1 MKRNNTIYRFA
12 GTLLLAGAVLVGCSK
27 ATDTLKPQSVQKA
40 ESEKAGEE
48 SQVTTETPAAEG
60 AFTLTVSADMLATKA
75 LTDLGQTLGSSWEKG
90 DSISVYNVTTEQAI
104 EGWLYAEA
112 DGTSTTFSGTISG
125 NFNQGDELFLEF
137 LAPQYGIQD
146 GTLEG
151 LAGQS
156 DWAVAT
162 VNVTAIDPE
171 AKTIATNKAAFE
183 KRQAVVRFNITNRK
197 NPVEP
202 VKVTTFYAYGGI
214 PGGDKFSIKVSPKVA
229 SDELYVAIPNYEK
242 MPVTFEAEGEDGFD
256 YRLIVPD
263 VNFEDGLYYRRTL
276 QMKRRALVK
285 APVAKTGLKFNGA
298 PQALVDSAHVYWM
311 SNGQEVILDN
321 DKDYQQDSCVI
332 SYFMKKE
339 ETAETVPTAPTATE
353 NGWLNEIPTQTHAGT
368 YYVWTKMTG
377 NYDYEDADVSDE
389 PVKVILAK
397 ADATLSATAV
407 TSDITYSGSSQNLLS
422 AGAKLMMGEN
432 DITSTKDGDD
442 QAPTIKY
449 YVTTENLSQA
459 PAATASGWGTSYA
472 AVHAGTHYVWIMT
485 AGNGDIN
492 AATAKVSKEIKKATA
507 TLTVTANSS
516 TLTYNGSNQNLLS
529 GAATLKIGSTDV
541 TSAADAS
548 NKACSILY
556 YVSTSQSTLNGGSW
570 VTTYSAKNAGT
581 YYVWVKVTGNGDIN
595 DIAQAYK
602 VSKGIAKKNPTFSL
616 ASSSVT
622 FGQSDA
628 VNSTK
633 TVNITYD
640 GDGTLSASSN
650 DATKATASISNKVL
664 TITRKSGGAG
674 TVTITVTPAAGANY
688 NAATGK
694 TVTVTL
700 TANDTGVALKSAS
713 VGYKVASNGKAYA
726 PTASIPTDYELVG
739 VIVKSG
745 YVMKAKDQSTMY
757 NRENCRVEDK
767 HSWAETG
774 YDYYINSLTETKTQK
789 NWILGSRQDYQ
800 VIFGGDDIT
809 SIQSMLTAAGA
820 TPLTVGGVGYGVWCY
835 YEDKR
840 FMVTK
845 SGDNSYVNYYDW
857 DGSSSSVVRYVRL
870 IFKY

>member
-112 DGTSTTFSGTISG
+112 DGTSTTFSGTVAG
-125 NFNQGDELFLEF
+125 NFNQGDILLLQF
-137 LAPQYGIQD
+137 LAPDYMTQD

-151 LAGQS
+151 LAAQC
-156 DWAVAT
+156 DYAT
-162 VNVTAIDPE
+162 SQVEVTAIDPE
-171 AKTIATNKAAFE
+171 AKTISTEQANFE
-183 KRQAVVRFNITNRK
+183 KMQAVVKFNITNRK

-202 VKVTTFYAYGGI
+202 VKVTSFMGYGVLPGKEIPFGI
-214 PGGDKFSIKVSPKVA
+214 KITPEVA
-229 SDELYVAIPNYEK
+229 TDELYVGIPYFEK
-242 MPVTFEAEGEDGFD
+242 MKITFEAKGEDGFD

-263 VNFEDGLYYRRTL
+263 VNFEDGLYYRRQL
-276 QMKRRALVK
+276 NMKRKANVK
-285 APVAKTGLKFNGA
+285 APVAKANLSYNGA

-311 SNGQEVILDN
+311 VSGQEVILDN

-332 SYFMKKE
+332 SYFVKKE
-339 ETAETVPTAPTATE
+339 EIAGTVPTAPTEAE

-377 NYDYEDADVSDE
+377 NYDYEDADVSSN
-389 PVKVILAK
+389 PVKV
-397 ADATLSATAV
+397 
-407 TSDITYSGSSQNLLS
+407 
-422 AGAKLMMGEN
+422 
-432 DITSTKDGDD
+432 
-442 QAPTIKY
+442 
-449 YVTTENLSQA
+449 
-459 PAATASGWGTSYA
+459 
-472 AVHAGTHYVWIMT
+472 
-485 AGNGDIN
+485 
-492 AATAKVSKEIKKATA
+492 EIKKATA
-507 TLTVTANSS
+507 TVTVTANSS

-529 GAATLKIGSTDV
+529 GAAALKIGETVV
-541 TSAADAS
+541 TTAKDAS
-548 NKACSILY
+548 NTACSIQY

-664 TITRKSGGAG
+664 TITRKSGDAG
-674 TVTITVTPAAGANY
+674 SVTITVTPAAGANY

-726 PTASIPTDYELVG
+726 PTASIPTGSSLVG

-745 YVMKAKDQSTMY
+745 YVMKAVDQSTMY

-767 HSWAETG
+767 HDWAETG

-820 TPLTVGGVGYGVWCY
+820 NPLTVGGVGYGVWCY
-835 YEDKR
+835 YEDKY
-840 FMVTK
+840 FMVTP
-845 SGDNSYVNYYDW
+845 GNNNYVDFYDW
-857 DGSSSSVVRYVRL
+857 GGSTSSVVRYVRL
-870 IFKY
+870 FFKY